1 MPSREVSTDSGPC
14 DDKARDSAQLGP
26 AREILSDR
34 GPHDPDTRKK

>member
-26 AREILSDR
+26 ARDR